1 MTSRTRTGTSLVAV
15 ALVVLGLATPATASM
30 LIDRNARNVKLSVI
44 GRGVALVSYRDER
57 GRDRRVLAWGAIN
70 SDSRFQLDYSGG
82 RGTLGQALRSST
94 ADCAR
99 YDGPALPWLVAA
111 CKAPDGTFWA
121 LQRWQRLLPGQ
132 GYEPFTRHQAAWDLR
147 LSHWRGPLPTLEVY
161 LDWIYGGKYHHLF
174 GRYTYAGRPV
184 FGLKSTRQGAPLDA
198 LGRNIYLDV
207 LDSPHGPGWRRENGF
222 LTHRPNGNFCYGFF
236 PRRSYYDDSM
246 RPAGHGRRYRA
257 TAVGP
262 GVAPDPMWISDG
274 LGAYDPEHERRMNAL
289 SDTIAAGDPLCRR
302 H

>member
-15 ALVVLGLATPATASM
+15 ALGVLALAVPATAST
-30 LIDRNARNVKLSVI
+30 LIDRNARNVRLSVI
-44 GRGVALVSYRDER
+44 GTGMALVSYRDER
-57 GRDRRVLAWGAIN
+57 GRERRVLAWGAIN
-70 SDSRFQLDYSGG
+70 WDSRFRLDYSGG
-82 RGTLGQALRSST
+82 RGTLGQALPSST
-94 ADCAR
+94 TACPR

-111 CKAPDGTFWA
+111 CKAPDGSFWA

-147 LSHWRGPLPTLEVY
+147 LSHWKGPVPTLEIY
-161 LDWIYGGKYHHLF
+161 LDWIYGGRYHHLF
-174 GRYTYAGRPV
+174 GRYTYAGRPI
-184 FGLKSTRQGAPLDA
+184 FGNRSTREGAPLDA

-207 LDSPHGPGWRRENGF
+207 LDGPWGPGWRRENGF

-236 PRRSYYDDSM
+236 PRRSYYDDSW

-262 GVAPDPMWISDG
+262 GVAPDPMWTGDG